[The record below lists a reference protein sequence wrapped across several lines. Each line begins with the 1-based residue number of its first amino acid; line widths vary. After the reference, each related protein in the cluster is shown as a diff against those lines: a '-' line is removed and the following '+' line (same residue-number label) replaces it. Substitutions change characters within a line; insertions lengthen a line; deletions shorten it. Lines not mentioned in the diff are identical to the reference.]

1 MEDLTGKQFG
11 PYRIVAALGEGG
23 MAAVYKAYQPAMDRY
38 VALKVLPRHFAGDPQ
53 FVARFQREAKVL
65 AKLQHP
71 HILPVHDFGQA
82 EGYTY
87 IVMPNVQTGTLA
99 GLLTGQ
105 ALPLPQI
112 HALVSQVGTA
122 LEYAH
127 GRGLIHRDVKPS
139 NILIDESGNTLL
151 TDFGLARILEGAD
164 TLTATGAIMGT
175 PAYMSPE
182 QGLGEKIDQRSDI
195 YSLGVVLYEMATG
208 RVPFEAETPMAV
220 VIKHINDP
228 LPMPRKVNPALPD
241 TVERVILRCLA
252 KSPADRFKSAADL
265 VAKLTE
271 AVAAAPA
278 AAQAGV
284 PQRPAAT
291 RVAGRPTPRVGRPLM
306 RTASVIGGVG
316 GLAILGVLAAN
327 LLGSRSPKANT
338 DPPTP
343 HFAAAGAQTSLPP
356 ADSTES
362 AQPAVPTPTIAAT
375 AEGVPPATT
384 GEPSGDMPIRIIDSF
399 GIQADALVGFTWDGE
414 NLWFSDIGQNL
425 VIQADRN
432 GNLTGF
438 YPTEAIPLG
447 LGWDG
452 SHYWLFE
459 LLTFQFP
466 GELLS
471 RVLFEDGQINRVAS
485 LVLTDPALEEL
496 AGVIDMEWDGEGMWI
511 CDPNQRRVFR
521 IGPAGEVLD
530 SFVYPE
536 LVLGIA
542 WDGEQLWLSSE
553 QQDQDGQNLAMVD
566 PRGNVLLSL
575 PSPIPR
581 METLAWV
588 EGELWALGEND
599 IDGGETMYRLDV
611 SGVRSTLP

>member
-1 MEDLTGKQFG
+1 MEDLTGRQFG
-11 PYRIVAALGEGG
+11 PYRIVGALGEGG
-23 MAAVYKAYQPAMDRY
+23 MAAVYKAYQPSMDRH
-38 VALKVLPRHFAGDPQ
+38 VALKVLPRHFASDSE
-53 FVARFQREAKVL
+53 FVARFQREAKIL

-71 HILPVHDFGQA
+71 HILPVHDFGEA
-82 EGYTY
+82 DGYTY
-87 IVMPNVQTGTLA
+87 IVMPFVPTGTLA
-99 GLLTGQ
+99 GILKGRP
-105 ALPLPQI
+105 LPLSRI
-112 HALVSQVGTA
+112 ESIVTQVGTA
-122 LEYAH
+122 LNYAH
-127 GRGLIHRDVKPS
+127 ARGLIHRDVKPS
-139 NILIDESGNTLL
+139 NILIDESGNCLL
-151 TDFGLARILEGAD
+151 TDFGLARILEGAA

-182 QGLGEKIDQRSDI
+182 QGLGEKLNPRTDI
-195 YSLGVVLYEMATG
+195 YSLGVVLYEMTTG
-208 RVPFEAETPMAV
+208 RVPFAAETPMAIV
-220 VIKHINDP
+220 VKHINDP
-228 LPMPRKVNPALPD
+228 LPMPRNLNQSLPEA
-241 TVERVILRCLA
+241 VELVILKCLA
-252 KSPADRFKSAADL
+252 KSPGDRYASADEL
-265 VAKLTE
+265 VRNFA
-271 AVAAAPA
+271 
-278 AAQAGV
+278 
-284 PQRPAAT
+284 
-291 RVAGRPTPRVGRPLM
+291 
-306 RTASVIGGVG
+306 ASVSGRVRPEKPHPPAKAEPRQARPRRAQPVVGKRQLGLLAGGVG
-316 GLAILGVLAAN
+316 VLAILGVLAAN
-327 LLGSRSPKANT
+327 LLESRSQEAST
-338 DPPTP
+338 DPPTSR
-343 HFAAAGAQTSLPP
+343 FAAAGAQTTLPP

-362 AQPAVPTPTIAAT
+362 AQPAARTPTIAPT
-375 AEGVPPATT
+375 AEGLPPTTT
-384 GEPSGDMPIRIIDSF
+384 GQPLGDMPIRIIDSF

-438 YPTEAIPLG
+438 YPTEGIPLG
-447 LGWDG
+447 LAWDG

-471 RVLFEDGQINRVAS
+471 RVLFEEGQIDRVAS

-536 LVLGIA
+536 LVWGIA
-542 WDGEQLWLSSE
+542 WDGERLWLSSE
-553 QQDQDGQNLAMVD
+553 QQDQDGQNLAVVD
-566 PRGNVLLSL
+566 PSGNILVSL

-581 METLAWV
+581 LETLAWV